1 MNTNQTN
8 RPSRL
13 HRSLASAAIA
23 AVVSLLAAASAHADT
38 YSLTAEVTSFR
49 SWMGQAGTGN
59 GGTVN
64 GVDLVDSGVTAGVQF
79 ATTYDWS
86 NVVTFAQGTQS
97 IQFAYYATP
106 SFTPRPNSF
115 SVAPVTPTVTVPL
128 HTTFDLATLTFTNG
142 QWFKEAEIGVRFVA
156 HDIQTGQ
163 DNVYTDTALVTSTAT
178 SRIGV
183 VNGVP
188 VFDPIPE
195 ADYFVLQGHPEFGSV
210 RVYEAVAQPASLP
223 GVTGGGVLQAQIGSL
238 DPVGFSSASG
248 AAFLNES
255 IVDAPNIPAVPEPE
269 TYALMLAGLAVVG
282 AAARRRKA
290 P

>member
-1 MNTNQTN
+1 M
-8 RPSRL
+8 
-13 HRSLASAAIA
+13 
-23 AVVSLLAAASAHADT
+23 SLLVSTSAHAADT

-64 GVDLVDSGVTAGVQF
+64 GVDLVDSGVAAGVQF

-86 NVVTFAQGTQS
+86 NVVTFAPGTQS

-142 QWFKEAEIGVRFVA
+142 QWFKQAEIGVRFVA
-156 HDIQTGQ
+156 HDIQSGQ
-163 DNVYTDTALVTSTAT
+163 DNVYTDTAVVTSTAT
-178 SRIGV
+178 SRIGI

-188 VFDPIPE
+188 VFDPVPE

-210 RVYEAVAQPASLP
+210 RVYEAVAQPTPPL

-238 DPVGFSSASG
+238 DPVGYSSAYG
-248 AAFLNES
+248 AAFLNKS
-255 IVDAPNIPAVPEPE
+255 IIDAPNIPAVPEPASA
-269 TYALMLAGLAVVG
+269 ALWLAGVG
-282 AAARRRKA
+282 VLVAGKWRARQRIGTDA
-290 P
+290 G